1 MNLPNKFSIFACMP
15 NSYSFYKEEVKEWF
29 VKNVPTS
36 KRILDV
42 GPGVGTYSI
51 LLRDMGYRMDALEIW
66 APYVEQFELRKKYD
80 NVYIG
85 DIVKFDIGDYDFI
98 ILGDVLEH
106 IQTQDAQVLIQSIH
120 DSGKECLVAIPYTME
135 QDGEEYGNT
144 YETHLQADLTHE
156 LMGER
161 YSSLNV
167 IFRNQHYGYYV
178 MCEEK
183 VERAYVLYA
192 TSSYLETVTACV
204 ASLNKFSKVDVYVY
218 TVNFR
223 ANIKGA
229 KTIYWSCDVNS
240 DSGDAYINRLDSS
253 VYHLLIQR
261 PMIVKDA
268 LRLANTVAY
277 IDSDSVATPYVD
289 NIFSYLPS
297 GSTHPY
303 FVEGI
308 YDYLHINGRGGAESK
323 DDLSTTLEHPA
334 CTLFG
339 VDQTIRERYRQTG
352 YFVANTKC
360 IPFLDE
366 WWWMCNHPEVLKNP
380 QYYAPYHEETIV
392 NVLLWKKNILD
403 GLPYIYVNGSLDTI
417 HKVYKQ
423 IGFIGYDKYIS
434 SWFKIPASEDRLL
447 FFHGEKKN
455 TTMYNMISNLEQ
467 DVDRK
472 LRVLFLAPHLST
484 GGMPAFLLKRIE
496 VLKNHVDIYV
506 VEYQNYSN
514 DYVVQKNKIKQLVK
528 HFWTLG
534 ENKHEL
540 IDIIDQHFIDVVHI
554 DEMVEGFDSWNQ
566 MTDDLLSK
574 LYDDNRSWRIV
585 ETCHN
590 ISFDP
595 QTQKKYHPDAYAF
608 CTTYHV
614 TTFKGLPSHQEVIL
628 FPIDAKQRTP
638 YGDEKIVLNVGLWTS
653 GKNQGEGLEIA
664 RKNPDLT
671 FWFVGNQAPNFKDYW
686 EPLMKDVP
694 ENVVVWG
701 EREDVS
707 EFMKK
712 ADVFMFNSVWE
723 CNPLVLREAI
733 SYGLPIIARNL
744 PQYEDMFTPYLQPM
758 DTDLNTIEANYSVPT
773 DNDSNNFGARHVDM
787 YNMLCKKPVMKQ
799 PPGKISIYQHF
810 VEQPF
815 LEIKGMSTKK
825 YTVNFYEPDGKPYYS
840 NVIGANCWVRL
851 NRTYYTTWITKVWEN
866 DDVVYENV
874 LSLEDKRVYISFD
887 SSSLGDSIAWVPY
900 CLEFKKKHNCHVIV
914 STFKNFLFKDVY
926 PELEFVEPGT
936 TVPNIYAQYKIGWF
950 YNPDKEPA
958 LPNTVNLQECA
969 ANILGLDYQ
978 EIVPRISY
986 EIGNNLYGKYVTIAT
1001 NSTAG
1006 CKFWT
1011 KEGWQ
1016 QVINFLHENGYAVI
1030 NTSKE
1035 KNPFDNCI
1043 QIDDV
1048 SIENTMNVIHH
1059 SHLFIGLSSGLSWL
1073 AWAMNKKVV
1082 MISNF
1087 TEDNHEF
1094 DCIRITNKNVC
1105 HGCWNK
1111 PEFKFDKGDWNWCPV
1126 HKGTD
1131 RQFECHTAISGEQ
1144 VISSLSAHI

>member
-1 MNLPNKFSIFACMP
+1 MP
-15 NSYSFYKEEVKEWF
+15 NSYNFYKEEVKEWF
-29 VKNVPTS
+29 IKNIPTS

-42 GPGVGTYSI
+42 GPGVGTYSM
-51 LLRDMGYRMDALEIW
+51 LLRDAGYRMDALEIW
-66 APYVEQFELRKKYD
+66 TPYVDDFDLRNKYD

-85 DIVKFDIGDYDFI
+85 NIINFSIKDYDFI

-106 IQTQDAQVLIQSIH
+106 IETNDAQHLIQSIY

-135 QDGEEYGNT
+135 QDGEEYGNI
-144 YETHLQADLTHE
+144 YETHLQTDLTHE
-156 LMGER
+156 LMQER
-161 YSSLNV
+161 YPHLDV
-167 IFRNQHYGYYV
+167 IFMNQHYGYYV
-178 MCEEK
+178 MCNKK
-183 VERAYVLYA
+183 VDRAYVLYA

-204 ASLNKFSKVDVYVY
+204 ASLNKFSEVPVYVY
-218 TVNFR
+218 TVNFH

-229 KTIYWSCDVNS
+229 KTIHWSCEADANN
-240 DSGDAYINRLDSS
+240 DSAYIDRLDSRI
-253 VYHLLIQR
+253 YHLLIQR
-261 PMIVKDA
+261 PMVVKHA
-268 LRLANTVAY
+268 LSYANIVAY
-277 IDSDSVATPYVD
+277 VDSDSVATPYVD
-289 NIFSYLPS
+289 NIFSYMPD

-308 YDYLHINGRGGAESK
+308 YEYLIINGRGGANSK

-334 CTLFG
+334 CMLFN
-339 VDQTIRERYRQTG
+339 VDQSIREKYRQTG
-352 YFVANTKC
+352 YFVANNRC
-360 IPFLDE
+360 IEFLDE

-392 NVLLWKKNILD
+392 NILLWKKNILS
-403 GLPYIYVNGSLDTI
+403 GLPYIYVNGELDTI
-417 HKVYKQ
+417 DKIYKQ
-423 IGFIGYDKYIS
+423 IGFTGKENDIS
-434 SWFKIPASEDRLL
+434 SWFKIPASEERLL
-447 FFHGEKKN
+447 FFHGEKNKLV
-455 TTMYNMISNLEQ
+455 MQEMISKLEQ
-467 DVDRK
+467 VVNRK
-472 LRVLFLAPHLST
+472 LKVLFLAPHLST

-496 VLKNHVDIYV
+496 VLKDYVDVYV
-506 VEYQNYSN
+506 VEYQNYS
-514 DYVVQKNKIKQLVK
+514 DHYVVQKNQIKQLVK

-534 ENKHEL
+534 EDKSE
-540 IDIIDQHFIDVVHI
+540 IINIIEKHFIDVVHI
-554 DEMVEGFDSWNQ
+554 DEMVEGFDDWNK

-590 ISFDP
+590 VSFNP

-608 CTTYHV
+608 CTTYHL
-614 TTFKGLPSHQEVIL
+614 TTFKELPSHQEVIL
-628 FPIDAKQRTP
+628 FPIDAKEKTF
-638 YGDEKIVLNVGLWTS
+638 YEGEKIVLNVGLWTS

-664 RKNPDLT
+664 RKYPDMK

-694 ENVVVWG
+694 ENVVIWG

-707 EFMKK
+707 KFMED
-712 ADVFMFNSVWE
+712 ADVFMFNSTWE

-744 PQYEDMFTPYLQPM
+744 PQYEDMFTPYIQPI
-758 DTDLNTIEANYSVPT
+758 DTDLNTIERNYEIPT
-773 DNDSNNFGARHVDM
+773 DNTSNDFSTRHLDM

-815 LEIKGMSTKK
+815 LEIKGNSTKK
-825 YTVNFYEPDGKPYYS
+825 YTVNFYEPDGKLYYS
-840 NVIGANCWVRL
+840 NIINANCWVKL
-851 NRTYYTTWITKVWEN
+851 NRSYYTTWITKIWE
-866 DDVVYENV
+866 DDTVIYQNV
-874 LSLEDKRVYISFD
+874 LTLNNKRVYISFD
-887 SSSLGDSIAWVPY
+887 SSSLGDSIAWIPY

-914 STFKNFLFKDVY
+914 STFKNFLFKDIY

-936 TVPNIYAQYKIGWF
+936 SILNIYAQYKIGWF
-950 YNPDKEPA
+950 YNLDKEPA

-969 ANILGLDYQ
+969 TNILGLDYQ
-978 EIVPRISY
+978 EIKPRISY
-986 EIGNNLYGKYVTIAT
+986 TIGDNSYGKYVTIAT

-1016 QVINFLHENGYAVI
+1016 EVINFLHDNGYAVV

-1035 KNPFDNCI
+1035 NNPFDNCI
-1043 QIDDV
+1043 QIEDS

-1059 SHLFIGLSSGLSWL
+1059 SEFFIGLSSGLSWL

-1087 TEDNHEF
+1087 TEDDHEF
-1094 DCIRITNKNVC
+1094 ECVRITNKNVC
-1105 HGCWNK
+1105 HGCWNN
-1111 PEFKFDKGDWNWCPV
+1111 PNFKFDKGDWNWCPI
-1126 HKGTD
+1126 HKDTN
-1131 RQFECHTAISGEQ
+1131 RQFECHKSISARQ
-1144 VISSLSAHI
+1144 VIDSLVPFLTLHQSID

>member
-1 MNLPNKFSIFACMP
+1 MP
-15 NSYSFYKEEVKEWF
+15 NSYNFYKEEVKEWF
-29 VKNVPTS
+29 IKNIPTS

-42 GPGVGTYSI
+42 GPGVGTYSM
-51 LLRDMGYRMDALEIW
+51 LLRDAGYRMDALEIW
-66 APYVEQFELRKKYD
+66 TPYVDDFDLRNKYD

-85 DIVKFDIGDYDFI
+85 NIINFSIKDYDFI

-106 IQTQDAQVLIQSIH
+106 IETNDAQHLIQSIY

-135 QDGEEYGNT
+135 QDGEEYGNI
-144 YETHLQADLTHE
+144 YETHLQTDLTHE
-156 LMGER
+156 LMQER
-161 YSSLNV
+161 YPHLDV
-167 IFRNQHYGYYV
+167 IFMNQHYGYYV
-178 MCEEK
+178 MCNKK
-183 VERAYVLYA
+183 VDRAYVLYA

-204 ASLNKFSKVDVYVY
+204 ASLNKFSEVPVYVY
-218 TVNFR
+218 TVNFH

-229 KTIYWSCDVNS
+229 KTIHWSCEADANN
-240 DSGDAYINRLDSS
+240 DSAYIDRLDSRI
-253 VYHLLIQR
+253 YHLLIQR
-261 PMIVKDA
+261 PMVVKHA
-268 LRLANTVAY
+268 LSYANIIAY
-277 IDSDSVATPYVD
+277 VDSDSVATPYVD
-289 NIFSYLPS
+289 NIFSYMPD

-308 YDYLHINGRGGAESK
+308 YEYLIINGRGGANSK

-334 CTLFG
+334 CMLFN
-339 VDQTIRERYRQTG
+339 VDQSIREKYRQTG
-352 YFVANTKC
+352 YFVANNRC
-360 IPFLDE
+360 IEFLDE

-392 NVLLWKKNILD
+392 NILLWKKNILS
-403 GLPYIYVNGSLDTI
+403 GLPYIYVNGELDTI
-417 HKVYKQ
+417 DKIYKQ
-423 IGFIGYDKYIS
+423 IGFTGKENDIS
-434 SWFKIPASEDRLL
+434 SWFKIPASEERLL
-447 FFHGEKKN
+447 FFHGEKNKLV
-455 TTMYNMISNLEQ
+455 MQEMISKLEQ
-467 DVDRK
+467 VVNRK
-472 LRVLFLAPHLST
+472 LKVLFLAPHLST

-496 VLKNHVDIYV
+496 VLKDYVDVYV
-506 VEYQNYSN
+506 VEYQNYS
-514 DYVVQKNKIKQLVK
+514 DHYVVQKNQIKQLVK

-534 ENKHEL
+534 EDKSE
-540 IDIIDQHFIDVVHI
+540 IINIIEKHFIDVVHI
-554 DEMVEGFDSWNQ
+554 DEMVEGFDDWNK

-590 ISFDP
+590 VSFNP

-608 CTTYHV
+608 CTTYHL
-614 TTFKGLPSHQEVIL
+614 TTFKELPSHQEVIL
-628 FPIDAKQRTP
+628 FPIDAKEKTF
-638 YGDEKIVLNVGLWTS
+638 YEGEKIVLNVGLWTS
-653 GKNQGEGLEIA
+653 GKNQREGLEIA
-664 RKNPDLT
+664 RKYPDMK

-694 ENVVVWG
+694 ENVVIWG

-707 EFMKK
+707 KFMED
-712 ADVFMFNSVWE
+712 ADVFMFNSTWE

-744 PQYEDMFTPYLQPM
+744 PQYEDMFTPYIQPI
-758 DTDLNTIEANYSVPT
+758 DTDLNTIERNYEIPT
-773 DNDSNNFGARHVDM
+773 DNTSNDFSTRHLDM

-815 LEIKGMSTKK
+815 LEIKGNSTKK
-825 YTVNFYEPDGKPYYS
+825 YTVNFYEPDGKLYYS
-840 NVIGANCWVRL
+840 NIINANCWVKL
-851 NRTYYTTWITKVWEN
+851 NRSYYTTWITKIWE
-866 DDVVYENV
+866 DDTVIYQNV
-874 LSLEDKRVYISFD
+874 LTLNNKRVYISFD
-887 SSSLGDSIAWVPY
+887 SSSLGDSIAWIPY

-936 TVPNIYAQYKIGWF
+936 SILNIYAQYKIGWF
-950 YNPDKEPA
+950 YNLDKEPA

-969 ANILGLDYQ
+969 TNILGLDYQ
-978 EIVPRISY
+978 EIKPRISY
-986 EIGNNLYGKYVTIAT
+986 TIGDNSYGKYVTIAT

-1016 QVINFLHENGYAVI
+1016 EVINFLHDNRYAVV

-1035 KNPFDNCI
+1035 NNPFDNCI
-1043 QIDDV
+1043 QIEDS

-1059 SHLFIGLSSGLSWL
+1059 SEFFIGLSSGLSWL

-1087 TEDNHEF
+1087 TEDDHEF
-1094 DCIRITNKNVC
+1094 ECVRITNKNVC
-1105 HGCWNK
+1105 HGCWNN
-1111 PEFKFDKGDWNWCPV
+1111 PNFKFDKGDWNWCPI
-1126 HKGTD
+1126 HKDTN
-1131 RQFECHTAISGEQ
+1131 RQFECHKSISARQ
-1144 VISSLSAHI
+1144 VIDSLVPFLTLHQSID